1 MTKPESNRPLTG
13 DDVKLLKAGDVLAV
27 DDACSYLT
35 RHGFPTGSQAIVRS
49 VDGDYIDIAGIG
61 ERNGSRFSRFSFVSR
76 PTQPEP
82 ERDGGE
88 PWEAGA
94 DAICAAMVERS
105 AGSIKRVSED
115 LYEAMMNDVQDWL
128 RENVTYNLSG
138 ELSRRDHEIASLK
151 DRLSTA
157 ERQRD
162 EAVRNGRGLLRL
174 IDETDEYQK
183 RPDSGAWGVEC
194 ACCMGE
200 LFDGSDRVV
209 IEQARQALQSIGSG
223 E

>member
-1 MTKPESNRPLTG
+1 MTTPEANRPLTSG
-13 DDVKLLKAGDVLAV
+13 DVRLLKAGDVLRCVKGPASNQEWEDV
-27 DDACSYLT
+27 KQPCVGDVVTFIKPSGTGGVSNCIVTSFDPSF
-35 RHGFPTGSQAIVRS
+35 GFRPG
-49 VDGDYIDIAGIG
+49 
-61 ERNGSRFSRFSFVSR
+61 RFEFFAR
-76 PTQPEP
+76 PTQPDP
-82 ERDGGE
+82 ERDG
-88 PWEAGA
+88 AVSRLTA
-94 DAICAAMVERS
+94 FSRRS
-105 AGSIKRVSED
+105 PCDTYSASSIGED
-115 LYEAMMNDVQDWL
+115 LRTV
-128 RENVTYNLSG
+128 LS
-138 ELSRRDHEIASLK
+138 L
-151 DRLSTA
+151 LSTA

-162 EAVRNGRGLLRL
+162 EAVRNGQGLLRL